1 MFLAAGRGDF
11 VLGSLAGIEGTVRKK
26 RAYDEVL
33 EITRVTDLPWIECA
47 STVAIVVGR
56 NDLDRFLRPICQPV
70 SVLHRTMVFGVFYR

>member
-33 EITRVTDLPWIECA
+33 EITRVTYLPAGFCPPSYDGI
-47 STVAIVVGR
+47 R
-56 NDLDRFLRPICQPV
+56 RFLPV
-70 SVLHRTMVFGVFYR
+70 GN